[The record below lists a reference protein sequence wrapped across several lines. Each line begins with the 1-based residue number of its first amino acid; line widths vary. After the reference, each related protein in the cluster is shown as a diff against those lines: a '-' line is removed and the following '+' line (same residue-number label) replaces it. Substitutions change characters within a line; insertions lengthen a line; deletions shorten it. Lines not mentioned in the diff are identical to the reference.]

1 MQGYVVGKVDR
12 VEWKTPEGQKKP
24 FCQMSLV
31 ERDGEFN
38 RYVKVRVYGKS
49 GEEAMHVPR
58 GTMVLASGEVTAYVS
73 PPTRDGKTYANLT
86 ILGRIQPIMEAEL
99 KPENGAKEKA
109 PERRPGEAPGRA
121 VPIPASNTASEQTG
135 QVGFDDDN
143 PPF

>member
-24 FCQMSLV
+24 FCQMSIV

-38 RYVKVRVYGKS
+38 RYVKVRVYGKF

-58 GTMVLASGEVTAYVS
+58 GTMVIASGEVNAHVS
-73 PPTRDGKTYANLT
+73 PPNREGKTYANLT
-86 ILGRIQPIMEAEL
+86 ILGRIQPILEAEL
-99 KPENGAKEKA
+99 KPENGGKEKA
-109 PERRPGEAPGRA
+109 PERRPGEALGRA
-121 VPIPASNTASEQTG
+121 VPIPAAGAASATASQNE
-135 QVGFDDDN
+135 FEDDN